1 MSNEIEKEVDMMGK
15 GTIKSN
21 DFARGAASKGA
32 VTRDQKLSAREALL
46 AKARA
51 KAKAASENK

>member
-1 MSNEIEKEVDMMGK
+1 MGK

-32 VTRDQKLSAREALL
+32 VTRDPKQSARQALL
-46 AKARA
+46 EKARA
-51 KAKAASENK
+51 KAKATATETK

>member
-1 MSNEIEKEVDMMGK
+1 MMGK

-51 KAKAASENK
+51 KAKVASENK